1 MHGLFGGIAMNIE
14 RSIQVSP
21 ILSAQRTAA
30 QVETKV
36 VKLANDQI
44 KADGQAALKLIQSV
58 PQATGRVGNNLN
70 VSV

>member
-1 MHGLFGGIAMNIE
+1 MNIE

-30 QVETKV
+30 QLETKL
-36 VKLANDQI
+36 VKLTNDQI
-44 KADGQAALKLIQSV
+44 KADGQAVLQLIQSI
-58 PQATGRVGNNLN
+58 PQSSATIGSNIN